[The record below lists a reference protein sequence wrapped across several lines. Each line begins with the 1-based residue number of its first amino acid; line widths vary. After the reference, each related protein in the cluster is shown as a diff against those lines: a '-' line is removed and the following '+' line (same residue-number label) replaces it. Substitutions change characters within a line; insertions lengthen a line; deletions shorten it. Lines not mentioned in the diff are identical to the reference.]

1 MTEESGNDVLLAD
14 HERLLLRQ
22 LHRRTSE
29 ESVEARQRFPSDK
42 AIETLPMAYGITAL
56 VEEIGKLAR
65 ASNKL
70 VIAED
75 EEVIRQWRQEVND
88 KIRTSISLLERIYL
102 THRVGFSEQRVEH

>member
-1 MTEESGNDVLLAD
+1 MTQITNGEALAD

-22 LHRRTSE
+22 LHRRTAE
-29 ESVEARQRFPSDK
+29 ESVEARKRFPDDK

-70 VIAED
+70 VIASD
-75 EEVIRQWRQEVND
+75 AEVIRQWRQEIND

-102 THRVGFSEQRVEH
+102 THRISS